1 MTTEATPATG
11 GQTDSPPDR
20 LAAAPLSEAD
30 LSAVVSGIG
39 PRLRSLRGRHGLSLQ
54 QLADRSDVS
63 PAAIHK
69 VEQGTMVPTIT
80 TLLKLAAAFHV
91 PVAHFI
97 DESDT
102 PATPVVYTAAK
113 QRRVRRSP
121 DGDVVV
127 GSLSA
132 ESGPFDVAA
141 NVTEIAAGAGQ
152 LTRPAVRPVSHW
164 STFSPGPSRS
174 PSAGSSS
181 GSLPATRCTSA
192 PSTSTRGATRRPG
205 PRRSCG
211 CRSRIV
217 GADDVARRPKT
228 GHPMAAGRGLSRWTG
243 GRRSL
248 LRNVTIST
256 RSSNRFAY
264 PHSLSYQPNTRT
276 ALPCDSMSCSETT
289 HDRGSPSTSVETIGM
304 SLTPMMPDQ
313 RCDSAAA
320 RKVCRT
326 WSVVAS
332 SVSMHTTL
340 LRERR
345 APAPALRRCAPCP

>member
-1 MTTEATPATG
+1 MTPQATPAAG
-11 GQTDSPPDR
+11 GGNDSPADR

-97 DESDT
+97 DETDT
-102 PATPVVYTAAK
+102 PATPVVHTAAK

-141 NVTEIAAGAGQ
+141 SLTEIGAGARSADEARLPAGESLIYVQSGTLEVTVGGQ
-152 LTRPAVRPVSHW
+152 LFRLA
-164 STFSPGPSRS
+164 PGDSLHFRS
-174 PSAGSSS
+174 EDEHSWRNPTARTTKVVWV
-181 GSLPATRCTSA
+181 SLPE
-192 PSTSTRGATRRPG
+192 
-205 PRRSCG
+205 RRS
-211 CRSRIV
+211 
-217 GADDVARRPKT
+217 
-228 GHPMAAGRGLSRWTG
+228 
-243 GRRSL
+243 
-248 LRNVTIST
+248 
-256 RSSNRFAY
+256 
-264 PHSLSYQPNTRT
+264 
-276 ALPCDSMSCSETT
+276 
-289 HDRGSPSTSVETIGM
+289 
-304 SLTPMMPDQ
+304 
-313 RCDSAAA
+313 
-320 RKVCRT
+320 
-326 WSVVAS
+326 
-332 SVSMHTTL
+332 
-340 LRERR
+340 
-345 APAPALRRCAPCP
+345 